1 MAIRII
7 TDSTVDAAPAYKE
20 QFAAIVPLTVSF
32 GEEDYE
38 DGVTLGRDDFYKKL
52 ESCRELPKTS
62 QAAPEAFERAFRE
75 ITDRGERHA
84 PDAAGE
90 NAGGMGAAH
99 VPDADHRGA
108 KQLFHQ

>member
-38 DGVTLGRDDFYKKL
+38 DGVTLDRNDFYKKL

-62 QAAPEAFERAFRE
+62 QAS
-75 ITDRGERHA
+75 
-84 PDAAGE
+84 PDAFMQARYALSCYPHTSRLSPH
-90 NAGGMGAAH
+90 N
-99 VPDADHRGA
+99 PA
-108 KQLFHQ
+108 KNEACYEQCSNE